1 MKMKTITSTISRNCL
16 INWNKSKIIKRY
28 MEILLIVT
36 VPCLGLSKPSSK
48 KQQAGRVLCL
58 SCLEWRIFF
67 TSEVAEKMTILM
79 TSSLW
84 ARLNSYYFKILNKST
99 KNEILCCLARVEQ
112 TTVYLSPSWCRIF
125 SKTASL
131 ATIW

>member
-1 MKMKTITSTISRNCL
+1 
-16 INWNKSKIIKRY
+16 
-28 MEILLIVT
+28 
-36 VPCLGLSKPSSK
+36 
-48 KQQAGRVLCL
+48 
-58 SCLEWRIFF
+58 
-67 TSEVAEKMTILM
+67 MTILM
-79 TSSLW
+79 TSSFR
-84 ARLNSYYFKILNKST
+84 ARLSEYYLRIASRPT